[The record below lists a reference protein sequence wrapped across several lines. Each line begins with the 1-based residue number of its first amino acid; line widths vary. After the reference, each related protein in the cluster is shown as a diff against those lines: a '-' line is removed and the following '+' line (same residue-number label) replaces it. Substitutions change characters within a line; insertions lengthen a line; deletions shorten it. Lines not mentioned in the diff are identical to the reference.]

1 MVALR
6 RERHDWRT
14 VKLEKRVRKMK
25 EKGLEKGKIGEAL
38 QGDRQLT
45 PGGGGGLLFRRRAI
59 FFWYCK

>member
-1 MVALR
+1 MGARR

-45 PGGGGGLLFRRRAI
+45 PGGGWGVTVQEKSDFLLVL
-59 FFWYCK
+59 